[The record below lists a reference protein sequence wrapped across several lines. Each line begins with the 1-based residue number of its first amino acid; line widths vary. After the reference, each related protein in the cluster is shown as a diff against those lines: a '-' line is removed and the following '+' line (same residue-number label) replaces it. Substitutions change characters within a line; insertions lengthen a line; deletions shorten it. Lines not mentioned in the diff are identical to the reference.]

1 MIKHFRFFLSAIVL
15 AFLVSCDELMD
26 DGRIKEGVIV
36 YDVQYPKMDESS
48 VLADL
53 LPTKMEMHFKDNKFF
68 NELSTGFGMF
78 KMNVINDG
86 DDHQMIQMVKLI
98 NERYAVQYDKEGALQ
113 SLENFPKMT
122 IQETG
127 KKKEIAG
134 FMCNEANVTLHGD
147 SAETYKIYFTKEI
160 HLDNANWFTQYAGV
174 EGVLMEYQV
183 ERYNLCTRFTAVDV
197 LSQEIE
203 DEIFEVPGEYENVD
217 EDFMNAKMEEIFNSF
232 SE

>member
-1 MIKHFRFFLSAIVL
+1 MIKHFRFFLPAIFL
-15 AFLVSCDELMD
+15 AFIVSCDDLID
-26 DGRIKEGVIV
+26 DGRIKEGVVV

-68 NELSTGFGMF
+68 NELSAGFGMF

-86 DDHQMIQMVKLI
+86 DDHKMIQMVKLI
-98 NERYAVQYDKEGALQ
+98 NERYAVQYDEAGALK
-113 SLENFPKMT
+113 SLEAFPKMT

-134 FMCNEANVTLHGD
+134 FSCNEAKVTVHGD
-147 SAETYKIYFTKEI
+147 STETFTIYFTKDI
-160 HLDNANWFTQYAGV
+160 HLDNANWFTQFAGV

-197 LSQEIE
+197 ISQEV
-203 DEIFEVPGEYENVD
+203 DNEIFEIPDEFENVD
-217 EDFMNAKMEEIFNSF
+217 EEFMTAKMQEIFDSF